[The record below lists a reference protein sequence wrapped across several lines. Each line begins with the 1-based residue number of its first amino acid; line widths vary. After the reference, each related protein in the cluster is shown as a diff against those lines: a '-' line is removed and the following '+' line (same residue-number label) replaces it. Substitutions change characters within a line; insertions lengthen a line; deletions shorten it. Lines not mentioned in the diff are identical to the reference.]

1 MDASS
6 VTRRTP
12 WLRSGAAWL
21 GSLLGNVAL
30 AVLVA
35 NVAAVLVM
43 LVSFSRCSRLAA
55 WLVAPL
61 LGWVCFAAALNAAI
75 VALN

>member
-21 GSLLGNVAL
+21 GFVAL